1 MYLPQADSIP
11 LMCMLIQIV
20 DDSPNMRETIKSVLS
35 GLGAEFIE
43 SSDGD
48 EAVQQYASCKP
59 DLVIM
64 DIRMQRMDGIAATHA
79 IRKSSPL
86 ARVVIVTQYDDN
98 DLSAAARD
106 AGAMGYILK
115 DDLSQLLD
123 FIYQKPEVQQ

>member
-1 MYLPQADSIP
+1 
-11 LMCMLIQIV
+11 MLIQIV

-35 GLGAEFIE
+35 GLHAEFIE

-48 EAVQQYASCKP
+48 EAVEQHARCKP

-64 DIRMQRMDGIAATHA
+64 DIRMQQMDGIAATRA
-79 IRKSSPL
+79 IHRKSPG
-86 ARVVIVTQYDDN
+86 ARIVIITQYDDN
-98 DLSAAARD
+98 DLRSAAHD

-123 FIYQKPEVQQ
+123 IIHQSPDGYA